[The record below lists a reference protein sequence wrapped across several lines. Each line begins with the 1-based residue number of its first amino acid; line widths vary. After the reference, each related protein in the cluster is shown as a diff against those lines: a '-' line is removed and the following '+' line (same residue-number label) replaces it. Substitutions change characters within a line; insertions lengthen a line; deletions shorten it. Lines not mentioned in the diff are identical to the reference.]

1 MTTYVVASGEVESAI
16 REMFLDQLGT
26 AFSGKIIGVMATM
39 VSAYNRTESVEM
51 IDAVIESVGHELT
64 DYSPVDAFV
73 EQFVRL
79 VEAGIDPR
87 KERAELEYFPL
98 EEAIVVTPVKRP
110 APKPSIK
117 IKEEYRHAEAQGD
130 FYPERLR
137 RAFEELISSGI

>member
-1 MTTYVVASGEVESAI
+1 MTTYVVASSDVESAI
-16 REMFLDQLGT
+16 REMLLDQLGT
-26 AFSGKIIGVMATM
+26 AFSGKIIGVMAVM
-39 VSAYNRTESVEM
+39 VGSYNRTESVEM
-51 IDAVIESVGHELT
+51 IDAVIEALGQELS

-73 EQFVRL
+73 DQFVRL
-79 VEAGIDPR
+79 VEAGIDPK
-87 KERAELEYFPL
+87 KERADLEYFPQ

-117 IKEEYRHAEAQGD
+117 IKDEYHHAQAQGD